1 MSKSDKIKNLINK
14 YSEDTISEYDTDS
27 NNSNDDFKITE
38 NFNNKVLEYIKI
50 DDEIRILSKK
60 TSELKKIKKPLEK
73 YILEYLQ
80 QVDEKIIDISN
91 QKTRLRRNKSETR
104 KQLKQDQIKDA
115 LLEEL
120 GDLKRVENILKS
132 IDSKREKQVHINIKR
147 TMNK

>member
-1 MSKSDKIKNLINK
+1 MSKSDKIKKLINK

-27 NNSNDDFKITE
+27 NNSNDDPKITE

>member
-1 MSKSDKIKNLINK
+1 MSKSDKIKKLINK

-27 NNSNDDFKITE
+27 NNSNDDPKITE

-120 GDLKRVENILKS
+120 GDLKKVENILKS